1 MDKKIAIITGAN
13 AGIGNAATKQLVVK
27 GVHVVMA
34 CRHELRAQKALE
46 EVKKETGLDNVEVML
61 LDLSSQKSIHTF
73 SQTFKEKYN
82 KLDILINNAGSFNIA
97 QKKAFI
103 TEDGF
108 ESLWA
113 TNYLGPFLLTHLL
126 LDLMEG
132 NKGRIINISSKGLIV
147 YPFMKINYDRFNGNY
162 QKFSVQKEYYQ
173 SKLALVMFTYKLAKK
188 LEDSDVHVNNIRVPS
203 VKIPEERFIAWGVP
217 TWQRKIV
224 LMKTR
229 SAMTPEKMAES
240 YISLATDTKYANLN
254 GMYLNEKLKPVG
266 SNRYSR
272 KVENW
277 DKLWEKSQIMT
288 KLA

>member
-13 AGIGNAATKQLVVK
+13 AGIGKAATKQLVVK

-46 EVKKETGLDNVEVML
+46 EVKQETGLDNVEVML
-61 LDLSSQKSIHTF
+61 LDLSSQKSIHSF
-73 SQTFKEKYN
+73 SHTFKEKYN

-113 TNYLGPFLLTHLL
+113 INYLGPFLLTHLL
-126 LDLMEG
+126 LDLMVG

-147 YPFMKINYDRFNGNY
+147 YPFMKINYERFNGNY

-173 SKLALVMFTYKLAKK
+173 SKLALVMFTYKLAKN
-188 LEDSDVHVNNIRVPS
+188 LIDSDVHVNNIRVPS
-203 VKIPEERFIAWGVP
+203 VKIPEERFIAWEVP

-240 YISLATDTKYANLN
+240 YVSLATDTKYDNLN

>member
-13 AGIGNAATKQLVVK
+13 AGIGKAATKQLVVK

-46 EVKKETGLDNVEVML
+46 EVKQETGLDNVEVML
-61 LDLSSQKSIHTF
+61 LDLSSQKSIHSF
-73 SQTFKEKYN
+73 SHTFKEKYN

-113 TNYLGPFLLTHLL
+113 INYLGPFLLTHLL
-126 LDLMEG
+126 LDLMVG

-147 YPFMKINYDRFNGNY
+147 YPFMKINYERFNGNY

-203 VKIPEERFIAWGVP
+203 VKIPEERFIAWEVP

-240 YISLATDTKYANLN
+240 YVSLATDTKYDNLN